1 LNGAAMELSNEE
13 KKILLKAARQSI
25 LQEFSECDVTKVD
38 YKAYPKLKMELGAFV
53 TLHIKNDLR
62 GCIGYII
69 AKKPLFEIIVE
80 AAKHS
85 AFGDPR
91 FSELSRDEL
100 DDVEIEISVLSQFE
114 PIKSYDEIEV
124 GKHGLLLEEG
134 GRAVLLP
141 QVATEQNYNRAEF
154 LTALCH
160 KAGLYGNYWKERM
173 LNIKVF
179 TALVF
184 SEEENGGKK

>member
-1 LNGAAMELSNEE
+1 MELSTEE
-13 KKILLKAARQSI
+13 KEILLKAARESI
-25 LQEFSECDVTKVD
+25 LAEFSEGELTKVD

-53 TLHIKNDLR
+53 TLHINNQLR

-69 AKKPLFEIIVE
+69 AQKALFETIVD
-80 AAKHS
+80 AAKHA

-91 FSELSRDEL
+91 FPQLNREEVDE
-100 DDVEIEISVLSQFE
+100 VTIEISVLSPFE
-114 PIKSYDEIEV
+114 PIKSYDDIEV
-124 GKHGLLLEEG
+124 GKHGLLLDEG

-141 QVATEQNYNRAEF
+141 QVATEQNFNRAEF

-184 SEEENGGKK
+184 SEEEGGKQ

>member
-1 LNGAAMELSNEE
+1 MELSTEE
-13 KKILLKAARQSI
+13 KEILLKAARESI
-25 LQEFSECDVTKVD
+25 QQEFGENGVAEAD
-38 YKAYPKLKMELGAFV
+38 YKSYPKLKMELGAFV
-53 TLHIKNDLR
+53 TLKIDENLR
-62 GCIGYII
+62 GCIGYIFTQ
-69 AKKPLFEIIVE
+69 KPLFETIVE

-91 FSELSRDEL
+91 FPELSREEL
-100 DDVEIEISVLSQFE
+100 DEVNIEISVLSQFE

-141 QVATEQNYNRAEF
+141 QVATEQNFNRSQF

-173 LNIKVF
+173 LDIKVF

-184 SEEENGGKK
+184 SEEKKGVAR

>member
-1 LNGAAMELSNEE
+1 MELSTEE
-13 KKILLKAARQSI
+13 KEILLKAARESI
-25 LQEFSECDVTKVD
+25 LAEFSEGELTKVD

-53 TLHIKNDLR
+53 TLHINNQLR

-69 AKKPLFEIIVE
+69 AQKALFETIFD

-91 FSELSRDEL
+91 FPQLSRDEV
-100 DDVEIEISVLSQFE
+100 DEVIIEISVLSPFD

-124 GKHGLLLEEG
+124 GKHGLLLDEG

-141 QVATEQNYNRAEF
+141 QVATEQNFNRAEF

-184 SEEENGGKK
+184 SEEEGGKQ